1 MYRVSFMG
9 AKRRRDAL
17 GYENRD
23 DALAFLAKNAAS
35 IVADVRITSDDG
47 VVERLPA
54 SKDPTFYKARMS
66 TAMVLVV
73 ERPKCVLP
81 VLQATVVRRLLG
93 MGTPDSIKTL
103 RAVAKR
109 HGLEVPEDDAVLR
122 QRLGEL
128 ASEALA

>member
-17 GYENRD
+17 GYESRD
-23 DALAFLAKNAAS
+23 DALAYLVKNAAS
-35 IVADVRITSDDG
+35 IVADVQITSDDG

-54 SKDPTFYKARMS
+54 CKAPAFYKARMS
-66 TAMVLVV
+66 MAMVLVV

-81 VLQATVVRRLLG
+81 VLQATVVRRLLR
-93 MGTPDSIKTL
+93 MGTPDSMKTL

-109 HGLEVPEDDAVLR
+109 HGLEVPDDDGVLR
-122 QRLGEL
+122 QQMSEL